1 MNTHPL
7 VEFQL
12 KTTDWGIIKF
22 ARPEFG
28 SITDDPWGT
37 LACLKGTPWGDR
49 IALVPG
55 DLMSQALHGRATPL
69 MRAIGPPPNGL
80 MRQIP
85 EPHRMCALGKPGCV
99 LYRKTDCHPCAK
111 MPDCYVP
118 PGLDRHQQFIASLV
132 ALAWKENRYVVVVTG
147 DEFNL

>member
-12 KTTDWGIIKF
+12 KTTDWGIVKF

-28 SITDDPWGT
+28 SIADDPWGT
-37 LACLKGTPWGDR
+37 LACLKGTPWGDV
-49 IALVPG
+49 IQEVPG
-55 DLMSQALHGRATPL
+55 ELLSHALHGRATPL
-69 MRAIGPPPNGL
+69 MRVLGPPPNGL
-80 MRQIP
+80 MRKIP
-85 EPHRMCALGKPGCV
+85 EPYRMCDLGKSGCII
-99 LYRKTDCHPCAK
+99 YRKSDCHPCAK

-118 PGLDRHQQFIASLV
+118 PGLDRHTQFIASLV